1 MSSISNEDLAYI
13 QRISSEL
20 AEKQHKNMGFNH
32 VQSKPI
38 IDFEDS
44 DEIKAQN
51 SATSNTAQFNT
62 NNSVNRVDE
71 ILQGFETSIN
81 DDYTP
86 QEHIFHA
93 VTPKEAHLNKI
104 KAEKAFKMRK
114 KQQKERLQ
122 QHRDELFK
130 PIYTSETQFQTQ
142 QPLPPLQQQFQQTQ
156 QLQTQAKMPHVE
168 TQASL
173 EQEQTN
179 TGVLLKPAKTVKN
192 RETKPETT
200 VTPVVNKPQP
210 RQQTRRKAQ
219 TQPQQDAQNASFQP
233 KTREKT
239 VKNELKQSENS
250 VVTLDT
256 LIERLV
262 ALKSQVLGST
272 PIFVDNNSIIKVVN
286 NGENIVILTKKEG

>member
-13 QRISSEL
+13 QRVSSEL

-51 SATSNTAQFNT
+51 SATSNTAQFST

-81 DDYTP
+81 DDYTT
-86 QEHIFHA
+86 QEHAFHA

-104 KAEKAFKMRK
+104 KAEKALKMRK

-142 QPLPPLQQQFQQTQ
+142 QPLPPLQKQFQQPQ
-156 QLQTQAKMPHVE
+156 QPQTQAKMRHVE

-179 TGVLLKPAKTVKN
+179 TGVPLKPAKTVKN

-200 VTPVVNKPQP
+200 VTPVANKLQP
-210 RQQTRRKAQ
+210 RQQTRRKTQ
-219 TQPQQDAQNASFQP
+219 NQPQQDAQNASFQP

-250 VVTLDT
+250 VATLDM

>member
-13 QRISSEL
+13 QRVSSEL

-51 SATSNTAQFNT
+51 SATSNAAQFST

-81 DDYTP
+81 DDYTT
-86 QEHIFHA
+86 QEHAFHA

-104 KAEKAFKMRK
+104 KAEKALKMRK

-130 PIYTSETQFQTQ
+130 PIYMSETQFQTQ
-142 QPLPPLQQQFQQTQ
+142 QPLPPLQKQFQQPQ
-156 QLQTQAKMPHVE
+156 QPQTQAKMRHVE

-179 TGVLLKPAKTVKN
+179 TGVPLKPAKTVKT
-192 RETKPETT
+192 RETKPK
-200 VTPVVNKPQP
+200 TPVTLAANKPQQK
-210 RQQTRRKAQ
+210 QQTRRK
-219 TQPQQDAQNASFQP
+219 TQKQSQAAQNTSFQS
-233 KTREKT
+233 KTSEKT
-239 VKNELKQSENS
+239 AKNELKQSKNS
-250 VVTLDT
+250 AVTLDM

-272 PIFVDNNSIIKVVN
+272 PVFVDNNSILRIVN